1 MIDVAQAAEK
11 FDCLSFRSQ
20 FQGRID
26 ELQES
31 VEKVERACDEVYDSE
46 KLQRMMGMILT
57 LVNQINTGGDGN
69 EAAGF
74 TLDALAKLNEVRSL
88 HYRPILLTQPQ

>member
-1 MIDVAQAAEK
+1 MIEVNQAAEK
-11 FDCLSFRSQ
+11 FDSLLFRSQ
-20 FQGRID
+20 FQVRLD
-26 ELQES
+26 ELLES
-31 VEKVERACDEVYDSE
+31 VGKVERACDEVHASE

-74 TLDALAKLNEVRSL
+74 TLDALPKLNEVSS
-88 HYRPILLTQPQ
+88 